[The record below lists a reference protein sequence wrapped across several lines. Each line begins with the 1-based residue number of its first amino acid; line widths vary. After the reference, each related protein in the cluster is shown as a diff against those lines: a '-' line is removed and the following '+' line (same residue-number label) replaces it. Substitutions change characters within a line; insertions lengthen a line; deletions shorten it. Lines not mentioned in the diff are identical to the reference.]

1 MRKRKTQKALHQ
13 SWRDDQSSTND
24 TVEILRRLNQSLKVH
39 EQESSESRGFARM
52 REEMGYVGLWV
63 FKMLLI
69 IAFNLGAVFLLF
81 WAISLI

>member
-24 TVEILRRLNQSLKVH
+24 TIEILRRLNQSLRVH
-39 EQESSESRGFARM
+39 EEKSIGSSGLARM
-52 REEMGYVGLWV
+52 WQEMGYAALWV
-63 FKMLLI
+63 FKILLI
-69 IAFNLGAVFLLF
+69 IGFNLGAVFLIF

>member
-39 EQESSESRGFARM
+39 EGESIGSRGLARIWQ
-52 REEMGYVGLWV
+52 EMGFAGLWV

-69 IAFNLGAVFLLF
+69 IGFNLGAVFLIF